1 MCACVCVCVCV
12 RARACDWS
20 LRLALPVNHCQCHT
34 RVSLHLAVTV
44 LHCHTHC
51 CCLLQA
57 EAEVQTMKERLK
69 QAETQLKSHDNKKV
83 QSSLPHR
90 SQGKVKKFCTEL
102 FATQA
107 AANTATEQST
117 EVLYR
122 ALCHT
127 GSS

>member
-1 MCACVCVCVCV
+1 
-12 RARACDWS
+12 
-20 LRLALPVNHCQCHT
+20 
-34 RVSLHLAVTV
+34 
-44 LHCHTHC
+44 
-51 CCLLQA
+51 
-57 EAEVQTMKERLK
+57 MKERLK

-90 SQGKVKKFCTEL
+90 WPQGKVKKFCTEL

-107 AANTATEQST
+107 AANATTERST